1 MKKLEKKIAS
11 YQHLTSKQE
20 NITPSSKNNA
30 AKKELLKK
38 EIFKTWTS
46 NYRRLKS
53 MNHQLIHVVLRQNL
67 RTFILN

>member
-11 YQHLTSKQE
+11 YQHLTSRQE

-38 EIFKTWTS
+38 EIFKT
-46 NYRRLKS
+46 
-53 MNHQLIHVVLRQNL
+53 
-67 RTFILN
+67 